1 MLLVAA
7 FVGPASAAS
16 SLQLPSPAIK
26 GLSAKW
32 WQWAFSIPAG
42 ENPVSDDS
50 GKNCGKGDMG
60 RLFFLA
66 GTTGGSASRD
76 CTVSHKQA
84 ILVPIL
90 VNECST
96 LEGNGKTPNE
106 LKACNKAIIDQVSH
120 VEVSVDGVDIPAARI
135 LSPPF
140 KLKVIEDNVFN
151 VPNSGTTLSVAEGY
165 WVLLKPLSIG
175 SHTIHFKGSID
186 AFNFEVEVT
195 YHLTVT

>member
-1 MLLVAA
+1 MLLIATI
-7 FVGPASAAS
+7 VGPASAAS
-16 SLQLPSPAIK
+16 KLQFPSSVIK
-26 GLSAKW
+26 QLSAKW

-42 ENPVSDDS
+42 ENPVGDDS
-50 GKNCGKGDMG
+50 GKNCEKGDLG
-60 RLFFLA
+60 KLFFLA
-66 GTTGGSASRD
+66 GTTGGSATRD

-84 ILVPIL
+84 ILVPII

-96 LEGNGKTPNE
+96 LEGNGKTAKE
-106 LKACNKAIIDQVSH
+106 LEACNKAIIDQVSH
-120 VEVSVDGVDIPAARI
+120 VEVSVDGVDIPKARI

-140 KLKVIEDNVFN
+140 KLKVIEDDVFN
-151 VPNSGTTLSVAEGY
+151 LPKSGTTLSVAEGY

-195 YHLTVT
+195 YHLTVK

>member
-1 MLLVAA
+1 MIK
-7 FVGPASAAS
+7 
-16 SLQLPSPAIK
+16 QLSTN
-26 GLSAKW
+26 W

-42 ENPVSDDS
+42 ENPVSDDN
-50 GKNCGKGDMG
+50 GKNCEKGDMG
-60 RLFFLA
+60 KLFFLA
-66 GTTGGSASRD
+66 GTTGGPATRD

-96 LEGNGKTPNE
+96 LEGNGKTPKV
-106 LKACNKAIIDQVSH
+106 LKACNKAIIDKVSH
-120 VEVSVDGVDIPAARI
+120 VEIKVDGVDIPPARI

-140 KLKVIEDNVFN
+140 KLKVIEDDVFN
-151 VPNSGTTLSVAEGY
+151 LPSSGTTLSVAEGY

-186 AFNFEVEVT
+186 EFNFVVDVT
-195 YHLTVT
+195 YNLNVT